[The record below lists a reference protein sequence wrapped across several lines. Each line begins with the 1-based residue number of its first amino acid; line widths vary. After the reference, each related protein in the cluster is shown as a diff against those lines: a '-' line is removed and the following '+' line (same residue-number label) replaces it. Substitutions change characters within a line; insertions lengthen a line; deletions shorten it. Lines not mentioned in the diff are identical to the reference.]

1 MEVATEEVMKIV
13 VAVADTVVEVDMS
26 GIE

>member
-1 MEVATEEVMKIV
+1 MEVATEEVTKIV